1 MANIYYTEEVGKV
14 IDGLLD
20 EMALDAVK
28 DDDLVLEDL
37 EERIS
42 EIRTFRKFGAMII
55 EKMTQQDNAYEAR
68 MAAARAG
75 QGATAGG

>member
-1 MANIYYTEEVGKV
+1 MANIYYTEEVAKV

-37 EERIS
+37 EERVT
-42 EIRTFRKFGAMII
+42 EIRTFRKFGTMII
-55 EKMTQQDNAYEAR
+55 KKMTEQDNAYEAR
-68 MAAARAG
+68 TGGGG
-75 QGATAGG
+75 Q